1 MRRVDRARGEARHE
15 VVFHLEVRPHVAR
28 RVSSVGVE
36 RDGGARELEIGDA
49 PLEGRADPEARDDLE
64 ADAEAREDEGAVPAG
79 QEEAVR
85 RGLAVHEIGPRRR
98 RRRARAEERE
108 TEAEALRDAERARD
122 LRVRSEL
129 DVVADAREIA
139 RRVGQRLGRGVPCG
153 LDARKACMM
162 HAQVRLN
169 RHARVLPGEARRV
182 EEGGQRIARARD
194 PCPAATELLGAVVRK
209 LGHVRRPCFARRD
222 EGTHD
227 HEADE
232 VPGRARGPREPASR
246 AEAHSRTG
254 VALSE
259 ALPSLTYTENFTRF
273 TP

>member
-1 MRRVDRARGEARHE
+1 MPHWKAAPIRRPGTTSKPTPRLGKTR
-15 VVFHLEVRPHVAR
+15 
-28 RVSSVGVE
+28 
-36 RDGGARELEIGDA
+36 
-49 PLEGRADPEARDDLE
+49 
-64 ADAEAREDEGAVPAG
+64 GAVPAG

-232 VPGRARGPREPASR
+232 VPGRARGPREPCLEGRSSL
-246 AEAHSRTG
+246 AHRGGLERGLAFFDVHRELHALHAVTRHER
-254 VALSE
+254 VAVL
-259 ALPSLTYTENFTRF
+259 L
-273 TP
+273 